1 MRLSKDYRAMPDAF
15 APFDLHKIG
24 VRCPFYVESR
34 TTFPRGPS
42 VKKSQSVAT
51 LHVGVIL
58 LAFLVTQ
65 SLARSVPQSQT
76 NTAAAPHVKVGT
88 AVAAAANSPGPSS
101 TAKNQA
107 QKTSIGTGAAA
118 VKSSGPAAY
127 WTDLVDIDDDGQ
139 VEDNQFLFDSARG
152 ILYTY
157 REDNYTCM
165 NGTPE
170 NGSVLMGIYTK
181 GNKTGQPAG
190 SGWYMVA
197 VKAGQCG
204 MKNAGTFGCRFDAS
218 GKLTQ
223 CGTAKVNEKSGEL
236 EVAIKQ

>member
-1 MRLSKDYRAMPDAF
+1 
-15 APFDLHKIG
+15 
-24 VRCPFYVESR
+24 
-34 TTFPRGPS
+34 
-42 VKKSQSVAT
+42 VKNWQ
-51 LHVGVIL
+51 L
-58 LAFLVTQ
+58 LAALNLGFALLAVLVTQ
-65 SLARSVPQSQT
+65 SLAQSVPQSQT
-76 NTAAAPHVKVGT
+76 NTAGAPRVKVGA

-107 QKTSIGTGAAA
+107 QKTSIGTGAAT

-139 VEDNQFLFDSARG
+139 IEDNQFLFDAARG

-157 REDNYTCM
+157 RDDNYTCM

-181 GNKTGQPAG
+181 GNKAGQPAG

-223 CGTAKVNEKSGEL
+223 CGTANVNEKSGEL